1 MSTFARSYGPRVL
14 GGACLAV
21 LCLGVG
27 AAAAQSDPWETRPLV
42 TGKGAWQD
50 KAGAGVKSGAA
61 TAGAAAQ
68 KGVSEAS
75 RIGSDSYKATSYG
88 VTHAGEVMSRSAKAS
103 TQTYEET
110 RSGFMDAAESPLRD
124 LNLMQKQIPAAL
136 TNAERRPYETAGL
149 DSCKAI
155 TDQVVALDLA
165 LGPDVDTPNIEKV
178 RDSYAR
184 SASFVAGAALDAVK
198 DATNIIPARNVMRR
212 LTGANRYDRDV
223 RNAIL
228 AGAVRRGFLKAF
240 GMMHDCG
247 WPASPISFQPVNGPA
262 SAPTNGVT
270 ATPEQTIAS
279 GPMVVTVSTVSVDTA
294 SGDAPAASRSR
305 LGFAQPASDARAGAW
320 TIGRP
325 PSAR

>member
-1 MSTFARSYGPRVL
+1 MRTISRVI
-14 GGACLAV
+14 GGACMAGA
-21 LCLGVG
+21 CVG
-27 AAAAQSDPWETRPLV
+27 AGAAVAQSDPWTTRPLV
-42 TGKGAWQD
+42 SGTGTWQQN
-50 KAGAGVKSGAA
+50 AGSGVRSGVS

-68 KGVSEAS
+68 KGANEAS
-75 RIGSDSYKATSYG
+75 RIGADSMKATSYG
-88 VTHAGEVMSRSAKAS
+88 MTHAGEVMAKSAKAS
-103 TQTYEET
+103 GQTYEET

-124 LNLMQKQIPAAL
+124 LNLMQKQIPATL
-136 TNAERRPYETAGL
+136 ITAERRPYDTVGL

-247 WPASPISFQPVNGPA
+247 WPASPISFQPVNGQPG
-262 SAPTNGVT
+262 SDSIDGVRT
-270 ATPEQTIAS
+270 TQAQTIAS
-279 GPMVVTVSTVSVDTA
+279 GPMVVTVSTVSVDPLVDGDTA
-294 SGDAPAASRSR
+294 PVATQRSR
-305 LGFAQPASDARAGAW
+305 LGFAQPTGQERAGAW
-320 TIGRP
+320 AIGRP
-325 PSAR
+325 PSRR

>member
-1 MSTFARSYGPRVL
+1 MRTLSRVI
-14 GGACLAV
+14 GASCAAGVCL
-21 LCLGVG
+21 LSG
-27 AAAAQSDPWETRPLV
+27 AAAAQTDPWTTRPLV
-42 TGKGAWQD
+42 GGTGNWQQ
-50 KAGAGVKSGAA
+50 KAGTGVRSTVD

-68 KGVSEAS
+68 RGASEAS
-75 RIGSDSYKATSYG
+75 KIGSDSYKATSYG

-103 TQTYEET
+103 TQTFEET

-136 TNAERRPYETAGL
+136 IAAERRPYETTGL

-178 RDSYAR
+178 RDNYAR

-223 RNAIL
+223 RNAIV

-247 WPASPISFQPVNGPA
+247 WPASPISFQPVSGQAADAVDGVRAVPA
-262 SAPTNGVT
+262 
-270 ATPEQTIAS
+270 QTIAS
-279 GPMVVTVSTVSVDTA
+279 GPMVVTVSTVSVD
-294 SGDAPAASRSR
+294 PAAGLDGAPVSTQRSR
-305 LGFAQPASDARAGAW
+305 LGFAEPAGQARAGAW
-320 TIGRP
+320 AIGRP